1 MGFTSRDLTVKL
13 FASGC
18 GCTNTPPDC
27 EPSNAP
33 CGCTNTPP
41 DCEPSN
47 APCGCTNT
55 PPDCTPTPG
64 GGDRPK
70 RALGLLRQQLRESLA
85 QNP

>member
-13 FASGC
+13 FASG
-18 GCTNTPPDC
+18 
-27 EPSNAP
+27 